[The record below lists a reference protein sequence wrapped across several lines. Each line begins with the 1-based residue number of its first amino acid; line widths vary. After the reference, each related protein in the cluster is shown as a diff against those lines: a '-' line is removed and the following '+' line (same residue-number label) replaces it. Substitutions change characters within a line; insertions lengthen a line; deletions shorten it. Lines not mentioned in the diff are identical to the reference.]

1 MSDTDSDY
9 ECPTYLKTG
18 SVERE
23 ELQESLHEWDGPPV
37 KPERK
42 IGIPKTVKG
51 NLDTSEA
58 YNSDYV
64 YVFNHQVLKKI
75 SEPILFL

>member
-18 SVERE
+18 NTQWS
-23 ELQESLHEWDGPPV
+23 ELQDSLHEGDGPPV
-37 KPERK
+37 KPERQ

-51 NLDTSEA
+51 NIDTSEA
-58 YNSDYV
+58 YNSDYE
-64 YVFNHQVLKKI
+64 YVFNHQVLKNV
-75 SEPILFL
+75 S